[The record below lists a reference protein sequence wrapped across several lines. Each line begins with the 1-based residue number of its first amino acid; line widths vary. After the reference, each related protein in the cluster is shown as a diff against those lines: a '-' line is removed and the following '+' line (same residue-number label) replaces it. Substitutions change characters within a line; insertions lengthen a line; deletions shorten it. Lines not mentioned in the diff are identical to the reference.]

1 MFDLLTSLSVEEG
14 LLFFSLALLAEIL
27 GTLGGFGSSLFF
39 IPIASFF
46 FEFQTVLG
54 ITGVFHVFSNL
65 TKIGLFRKGVDFK
78 VVLWIGIPSV
88 ITVLVGAYFSAYV
101 SGIVLEFIMGLI
113 IIALGFLFLFYKPKP
128 IKVKPY
134 IAVAGGSLAGLLSG
148 ILGTGGA
155 IRGLVL
161 TRYNLS
167 VAAFIATSAWID
179 LAVDLSRSVVYLAEG
194 YINWGATALLLILLI
209 ISIVGN
215 FIGKWILSKVEQEV
229 FTKWVLWMVIL
240 TGATTIIRLM
250 Y

>member
-1 MFDLLTSLSVEEG
+1 MFDLLHSLTLEQS
-14 LLFFSLALLAEIL
+14 LIFFSLALLAEIL

-46 FEFQTVLG
+46 FDFQTVLG

-65 TKIGLFRKGVDFK
+65 TKIGIFRQGVDYK

-88 ITVLVGAYFSAYV
+88 ITVLIGAYFSAYF
-101 SGIVLEFIMGLI
+101 SSRVLEFIMGAI
-113 IIALGFLFLFYKPKP
+113 IIGMGFLFLFYKPKP
-128 IKVKPY
+128 IPVQPY
-134 IAVAGGSLAGLLSG
+134 VAVAGGSLAGLLSG

-179 LAVDLSRSVVYLAEG
+179 LAVDLSRSVVYIAEG
-194 YINWGATALLLILLI
+194 YINWGASGLLIILLI
-209 ISIVGN
+209 ISVLGN

-240 TGATTIIRLM
+240 TGATTIIRLL

>member
-1 MFDLLTSLSVEEG
+1 MFDLLHSLTLEQS
-14 LLFFSLALLAEIL
+14 LIFFSLALLAEIL

-65 TKIGLFRKGVDFK
+65 TKIGLFRKGVDYK

-101 SGIVLEFIMGLI
+101 SGVVLEFIMGLI

-128 IKVKPY
+128 IKVKPH

-194 YINWGATALLLILLI
+194 YINWGASGLLIILLI

>member
-1 MFDLLTSLSVEEG
+1 MFDLLYSLTLEQS
-14 LLFFSLALLAEIL
+14 LIFFSLALLAEIL

-46 FEFQTVLG
+46 FDFQTVLG
-54 ITGVFHVFSNL
+54 VTGVFHVFSNL
-65 TKIGLFRKGVDFK
+65 TKIGIFRQGVDYK
-78 VVLWIGIPSV
+78 VVLWMGIPSV
-88 ITVLVGAYFSAYV
+88 ITVLIGAYFSAYL
-101 SGIVLEFIMGLI
+101 SSTVLEFIMGVI
-113 IIALGFLFLFYKPKP
+113 IMGMGFLFLFYKPKP
-128 IKVKPY
+128 LPVQPY
-134 IAVAGGSLAGLLSG
+134 VAVAGGSLAGLLSG

-179 LAVDLSRSVVYLAEG
+179 LAVDLSRSVVYIAEG
-194 YINWGATALLLILLI
+194 YINWGASGLLIILLI
-209 ISIVGN
+209 ISVMGN
-215 FIGKWILSKVEQEV
+215 FIGKWILNRVAQEV

-240 TGATTIIRLM
+240 TGATTIIRLL

>member
-1 MFDLLTSLSVEEG
+1 MFDLLHSLTLEQS
-14 LLFFSLALLAEIL
+14 LIFFSLALLAEIL

-65 TKIGLFRKGVDFK
+65 TKIGLFRKGVDYK

-101 SGIVLEFIMGLI
+101 SGVVLEFIMGLI

-134 IAVAGGSLAGLLSG
+134 ISVAGGSLAGLLSG